1 MEPYVADMLP
11 LAPEKVDQMY
21 FINELVD
28 AVARLEVYKE
38 KIKDSKL
45 DSAWFMPTLQQKEAV
60 ASSLMEGTQATLD
73 GMLINQ
79 AMPDKKT
86 KDIEEVNRYLDAS
99 LTGYRV
105 LRRTDEFPSDLILE
119 IHKKLMKD
127 SCRKS
132 SDEVGTFRKKQ
143 NYIGRM
149 NGDHGLVF
157 TPPAPEDVEPLMENL
172 VEYIKDPKDNFR
184 EIVRAAIIHAQF
196 LTIHPFMDGN
206 GRVGRLLIPLYLYY
220 CKQIDLPCF
229 FISEALERDKFKYY
243 KLLNDIRSDGN
254 WNEWIKFFLL
264 TVTKQ
269 CDKYIKMISDI
280 NDLYNTDL
288 EKVCEINNSGKMVD
302 VINLLY
308 QYPVVTSNILV
319 EKLSYAPST
328 ANRYLKLLVDNNVL
342 YTDQKSRNKTYF
354 YYDLLNILR
363 D

>member
-11 LAPEKVDQMY
+11 LAPEKIDQMY

-99 LTGYRV
+99 LTG
-105 LRRTDEFPSDLILE
+105 E
-119 IHKKLMKD
+119 
-127 SCRKS
+127 
-132 SDEVGTFRKKQ
+132 
-143 NYIGRM
+143 
-149 NGDHGLVF
+149 HGLVF

-243 KLLNDIRSDGN
+243 KLLNDIRSEGN

-328 ANRYLKLLVDNNVL
+328 ANRYLKLLVDNDVL